1 MLMGKRPTNLQLRG
15 SYDAWLHQSRCSLA
29 RLLTTLTPRDRQPSP
44 GCSPGCEE
52 NIKLRTFGCH
62 ERKMSTSSTDLAK
75 PGVDGL
81 SEVPFDIL
89 YQQCLKLPS
98 ELCSMIMKMIFEDV
112 FGPRKVYPHQES
124 KRDQEAGRL
133 FLSLDKDMYRRNFEI
148 YWSTSTW
155 VIGSGPVSKTMRF
168 MSKGFPMSRVE
179 YSRQEPCRA
188 ALNIQSMELCFS
200 YEDATDHADWDAVLQ
215 SDQGNPDTKDFQNCV
230 WSTDAGQFFR
240 RHPEQFKA
248 VALRQWQ
255 DKFDRV
261 AVLNL
266 RHLTLDMTKAM
277 VPPDS
282 PAAPAGEYLGLK
294 AVELLIPFVH
304 GLPTDFKIL
313 ARTQEEE
320 AQMRQIFEAKNL

>member
-1 MLMGKRPTNLQLRG
+1 MLMGKRLANLQLRG
-15 SYDAWLHQSRCSLA
+15 SCDAWLHQSRFSLA
-29 RLLTTLTPRDRQPSP
+29 RLLTTLTPQSA
-44 GCSPGCEE
+44 PGCEG
-52 NIKLRTFGCH
+52 NVKLRRLGCH
-62 ERKMSTSSTDLAK
+62 ECKMSTSSTDLPK
-75 PGVDGL
+75 PAVNVQ

-124 KRDQEAGRL
+124 QRDQEAGRM
-133 FLSLDKDMYRRNFEI
+133 FLALDKDMYLQYFET

-155 VIGSGPVSKTMRF
+155 VIGAGPVSKTMRF
-168 MSKGFPMSRVE
+168 MSKGFPISRVE
-179 YSRQEPCRA
+179 FSRQEPCRA

-200 YEDATDHADWDAVLQ
+200 YEDATDHADWDALLQ
-215 SDQGNPDTKDFQNCV
+215 SDQGNPDIKDFENCV
-230 WSTDAGQFFR
+230 WSTNARHFFR
-240 RHPEQFKA
+240 EHPEQFKA
-248 VALRQWQ
+248 VTLRQWQ

-277 VPPDS
+277 VPPAS
-282 PAAPAGEYLGLK
+282 PGAPAGEYLGLK

-304 GLPTDFKIL
+304 GLPTDFKII
-313 ARTQEEE
+313 ARTREEE
-320 AQMRQIFEAKNL
+320 EQMRKIFEAKNL

>member
-1 MLMGKRPTNLQLRG
+1 MLTPIN
-15 SYDAWLHQSRCSLA
+15 CSLA
-29 RLLTTLTPRDRQPSP
+29 QLWTTLIPRNRHPSP
-44 GCSPGCEE
+44 DCEE
-52 NIKLRTFGCH
+52 NVELRTFGCH
-62 ERKMSTSSTDLAK
+62 RCKMSTSSPDLAN
-75 PGVDGL
+75 PGIDVL
-81 SEVPFDIL
+81 SEVPFEMF

-112 FGPRKVYPHQES
+112 FGPRKIYPHQES
-124 KRDQEAGRL
+124 QRDQEAGRL
-133 FLSLDKDMYRRNFEI
+133 FLALDKDMYRRNFEI

-155 VIGSGPVSKTMRF
+155 VIGAGPVSKTMRF
-168 MSKGFPMSRVE
+168 MSMGFPISRVE

-200 YEDATDHADWDAVLQ
+200 YEDATDHADWDALLQ
-215 SDQGNPDTKDFQNCV
+215 SDQGHPDIKDFQDCV
-230 WSTDAGQFFR
+230 WSKEARHVFGS
-240 RHPEQFKA
+240 HPEQFKA

-277 VPPDS
+277 VPPAS
-282 PAAPAGEYLGLK
+282 PAAPAGEYIGLK

-304 GLPTDFKIL
+304 GLPADFKIL
-313 ARTQEEE
+313 GRTQEEE
-320 AQMRQIFEAKNL
+320 EQIREIFEAKNL

>member
-1 MLMGKRPTNLQLRG
+1 MGRRSTNLQLRG
-15 SYDAWLHQSRCSLA
+15 SCDAWLHQSHFSLA
-29 RLLTTLTPRDRQPSP
+29 RLLTILTPQSA
-44 GCSPGCEE
+44 PGCEE
-52 NIKLRTFGCH
+52 NVKLRRFGCH
-62 ERKMSTSSTDLAK
+62 ECKMSTSSTDLPKHA
-75 PGVDGL
+75 VDVQ

-124 KRDQEAGRL
+124 QRDQKAGRM
-133 FLSLDKDMYRRNFEI
+133 FLALDKDMYLRYFET

-155 VIGSGPVSKTMRF
+155 VIGAGPVSKTMRF
-168 MSKGFPMSRVE
+168 MSKGLPISRVE
-179 YSRQEPCRA
+179 FSRQEPCRA

-200 YEDATDHADWDAVLQ
+200 YEDATDHADWEALLQ
-215 SDQGNPDTKDFQNCV
+215 SDQGNPDIKDFENCV
-230 WSTDAGQFFR
+230 WSTNARHFFR
-240 RHPEQFKA
+240 EHPEQFKA

-277 VPPDS
+277 VPPAS
-282 PAAPAGEYLGLK
+282 PTAPAGEYLGLK

-304 GLPTDFKIL
+304 GLPADFKIL

-320 AQMRQIFEAKNL
+320 GQMRKIFVAKNL

>member
-1 MLMGKRPTNLQLRG
+1 
-15 SYDAWLHQSRCSLA
+15 
-29 RLLTTLTPRDRQPSP
+29 
-44 GCSPGCEE
+44 
-52 NIKLRTFGCH
+52 
-62 ERKMSTSSTDLAK
+62 MSTSSTHLPKLGID
-75 PGVDGL
+75 VL

-98 ELCSMIMKMIFEDV
+98 ELCMMIMNMIFEDA

-124 KRDQEAGRL
+124 QRDQEAGRI
-133 FLSLDKDMYRRNFEI
+133 FLALNKEMYQQNFEL

-155 VIGSGPVSKTMRF
+155 VIGAGPVSKTMRF
-168 MSKGFPMSRVE
+168 MSKGFPISRVE

-200 YEDATDHADWDAVLQ
+200 YEDATDHADWDALLQ

-230 WSTDAGQFFR
+230 WSKNSSHFFR
-240 RHPEQFKA
+240 RYPEQFKA
-248 VALRQWQ
+248 VALKQWQ

-266 RHLTLDMTKAM
+266 RHLTLDMTKAV
-277 VPPDS
+277 VP
-282 PAAPAGEYLGLK
+282 PAGEYLGLK
-294 AVELLIPFVH
+294 AVELVIPFVH
-304 GLPTDFKIL
+304 GLPADFKIL

-320 AQMRQIFEAKNL
+320 EQMRKIFEAKNS